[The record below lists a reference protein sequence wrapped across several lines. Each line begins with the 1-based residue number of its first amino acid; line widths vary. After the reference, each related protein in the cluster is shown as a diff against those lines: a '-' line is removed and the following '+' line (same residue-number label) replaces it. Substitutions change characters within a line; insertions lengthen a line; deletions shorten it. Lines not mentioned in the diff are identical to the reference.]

1 MTYVLAFIFL
11 VMTGALCLG
20 LAHVARDWAED
31 RERER
36 RYADAWQAA
45 HRQHQS
51 ARYLSADDRRP
62 E

>member
-11 VMTGALCLG
+11 VLTGALCLG

-36 RYADAWQAA
+36 RYADEWAAA
-45 HRQHQS
+45 HRDHQ
-51 ARYLSADDRRP
+51 RKRT
-62 E
+62 